1 MTDWRTMPHAVT
13 EHSTPHV
20 STPVRRLRL
29 RKREILLL
37 IGAGVIDIVS
47 RTVLARLTI
56 DLAPQ
61 LVALFISFVMHGF

>member
-13 EHSTPHV
+13 KRSTPHV

-37 IGAGVIDIVS
+37 IGAGIIDIVS
-47 RTVLARLTI
+47 RVVLARLTI

>member
-1 MTDWRTMPHAVT
+1 
-13 EHSTPHV
+13 
-20 STPVRRLRL
+20 LRL

-37 IGAGVIDIVS
+37 IGAGIIDIVS
-47 RTVLARLTI
+47 RVVLARLTI

>member
-1 MTDWRTMPHAVT
+1 MPHAVT